1 MNYSA
6 LTWVKTTIDENL
18 KQTRQTLEQFVEYPS
33 ETTLLQQCIMWLR
46 ETHGVLK
53 VLELETAVLLVQE
66 LELSIK
72 SLQTG
77 KIENNESTYA
87 VLMRA
92 LIQLPNYLDHLA
104 IVQRDIPLALLP
116 LLNELRAYRSETP
129 LAANN
134 LFTPNLSIAIPHP
147 KAVNLSDAKLKEY
160 MQKMRAAYQKGL
172 AAIVKA
178 PKQPEKGLKFLY
190 TVMQHLQQA
199 TGAAP
204 VSKVWW
210 ITEGIV
216 EALLQKGLEI
226 NKSIFNL
233 LKQLDALINHIVQHG
248 NAALR
253 ADPPK
258 TLLTNLLYFAAHARS
273 KGSQIT
279 AVKTTFQLN
288 DYLPPE
294 STIAAAKL
302 VFAGPDI
309 ELMEKVVTLLKD
321 DFVRVEETLDIFNR
335 ADNPSV
341 TELSPLVEK
350 LGDMA
355 NTLELLGLTVQSQ
368 SMQTQAKLILDIS
381 EGVSVPE
388 FSTLFEIA
396 NALLKIDAAVDMLAV
411 QGVHARQRLS
421 LSPDTEFY
429 HTPQFGIVLNEAVD
443 FAKKELAEVI
453 QALVTFIDTE
463 TPDDNLL
470 KVPERLKEVEG
481 FLSISSHDR
490 VAQLLAQCHKYI
502 EQVFIKESTRPEEE
516 KLQALG
522 DVLIGIEL
530 YLDTLAGNPM
540 EAEALITVISHQL
553 SVISNQ

>member
-258 TLLTNLLYFAAHARS
+258 TLLTNLLYFAAQARS

-421 LSPDTEFY
+421 LSPDTEFS

-443 FAKKELAEVI
+443 FAKKELAEII

-481 FLSISSHDR
+481 FLSISSHER
-490 VAQLLAQCHKYI
+490 VAQLLAQCQKYI